1 MLKYLQ
7 LNDICLEISDPV
19 SLASHLFTSSVRG
32 TEHLVRSFVGLR
44 LFS

>member
-1 MLKYLQ
+1 MFMYLQ

-19 SLASHLFTSSVRG
+19 SLASHLFTSSVCG
-32 TEHLVRSFVGLR
+32 TEYLVRSFVGLR